1 MTTPPRQFGD
11 QGPTADPGGAHHDH
25 AGLPHSDHQPHDH
38 APQDP
43 HGDHQPNGWGHRL
56 MMLACCVPMLI
67 LVISLVASGTA
78 GSGALVFALLCIG
91 MMGAMMFLMPGGGH
105 RH

>member
-1 MTTPPRQFGD
+1 MTTPPRQFRD
-11 QGPTADPGGAHHDH
+11 QGPTADRGGAHQDH
-25 AGLPHSDHQPHDH
+25 AGLPHSDRE
-38 APQDP
+38 PQDP
-43 HGDHQPNGWGHRL
+43 HGDHQSSGWGHRL

-67 LVISLVASGTA
+67 LVISLAASGTA
-78 GSGALVFALLCIG
+78 GSGALVFALLCVA